1 MTVRAAGDGYDLGEY
16 VVVGG
21 SVTLEQPA
29 VLVHVGLPFEADFE
43 SLDLMV
49 IGGESV
55 ATRIKNI
62 REVGVLVQYTNQISA
77 GAPGF
82 DVLEDYKPRDA
93 ESMNLPAELRTEWL
107 LINVSGRWEQNPRY
121 YQRTKGPYK
130 TVVRTTAPRR
140 HQ

>member
-62 REVGVLVQYTNQISA
+62 REVGVLVQDTNQISA
-77 GAPGF
+77 GAQGF
-82 DVLEDYKPRDA
+82 DVLEDYKPRDE
-93 ESMNLPAELRTEWL
+93 ESMNLPAELRTRSEEHTSEL
-107 LINVSGRWEQNPRY
+107 QSLMR
-121 YQRTKGPYK
+121 
-130 TVVRTTAPRR
+130 
-140 HQ
+140 

>member
-62 REVGVLVQYTNQISA
+62 REVGVLVQDTNQISA
-77 GAPGF
+77 GAQGF
-82 DVLEDYKPRDA
+82 DVLEDYKPRDE
-93 ESMNLPAELRTEWL
+93 ESVKLPADLRTEWRAEESR
-107 LINVSGRWEQNPRY
+107 VGKE
-121 YQRTKGPYK
+121 G
-130 TVVRTTAPRR
+130 VRP
-140 HQ
+140 